1 MSGKASNRMR
11 STGTSPSTEA
21 VHHAPAAWPIW
32 RTGLAIACGCNR
44 PAESL
49 QLNDRQTTTHPG
61 RYISL
66 PSAHSSAASSWP
78 IPTGL
83 NPIWRYD
90 QWLCHQLLSVHNRGQ
105 LKHLLLCNCY
115 LEPRLRL
122 HRAAA
127 WVVSPCAMRRASS
140 RVSMRV
146 ADCRFHQVR
155 HHDGCSAQNRRQ
167 RSSLQVW
174 LTWPCIVQSFRG
186 EIDKSLLNP
195 LRPSIDI
202 CRHYLDGLVVG
213 YVGRRAGGR

>member
-105 LKHLLLCNCY
+105 QLKHLLLCNCY

-140 RVSMRV
+140 RVSMPV
-146 ADCRFHQVR
+146 ADSTKLTAAPRRRKIGVNV
-155 HHDGCSAQNRRQ
+155 HHFKFGLHGHASCKASVARSINR
-167 RSSLQVW
+167 S
-174 LTWPCIVQSFRG
+174 
-186 EIDKSLLNP
+186 
-195 LRPSIDI
+195 
-202 CRHYLDGLVVG
+202 
-213 YVGRRAGGR
+213 